1 MAGETLT
8 ATIDWDSW
16 TPGSI
21 PGARQAAKLDQLIA
35 TAVGRS
41 DQWSDRVAQR
51 GSLLASIED
60 RRLDRLA
67 SAVADAVARG
77 DSVDTLAKL
86 LRDVLD
92 DPKWA
97 ETVATTEMA
106 RAMSAASLASYAD
119 AGLEAVEWLASPTS
133 CDICQDNED
142 AGPIPMGSVFPSGDD
157 APPQHP
163 HCVCSVSPVVGYESS
178 SVTGETTGDLMD
190 SILVS
195 IPHPTGG
202 SIQPVATGTTARP
215 LSSAEQAALSF
226 NRPKPEEPKPTPTA
240 VDVSR
245 QTEDDLAAR
254 IAELPPGV
262 ADLRLGPDAGLGRFR
277 VGRRRKRTGKAAG
290 WDEEDDRDDDED

>member
-1 MAGETLT
+1 MAGQALS

-21 PGARQAAKLDQLIA
+21 PAARQAAQLDQLIA

-41 DQWSDRVAQR
+41 DQWSNRAAQR

-60 RRLDRLA
+60 HRLDRLA
-67 SAVADAVARG
+67 AVVADAVARG
-77 DSVDTLAKL
+77 DSVDSLAKV

-92 DPKWA
+92 DPAWA

-133 CDICQDNED
+133 CEICQENEA
-142 AGPIPMGSVFPSGDD
+142 AGPIPMGSLFPSGDD
-157 APPQHP
+157 SVPAHP
-163 HCVCSVSPVVGYESS
+163 RCTCSLSPAVNYESS
-178 SVTGETTGDLMD
+178 AITGETTDDLID
-190 SILVS
+190 SLLR
-195 IPHPTGG
+195 PTP
-202 SIQPVATGTTARP
+202 QPTAGTTRP
-215 LSSAEQAALSF
+215 LTTAEQAALSF
-226 NRPKPEEPKPTPTA
+226 NRPKPAETTPIPTA

-245 QTEDDLAAR
+245 QSEDDLAAR
-254 IAELPPGV
+254 ISELPPGV
-262 ADLRLGPDAGLGRFR
+262 ADLRLGPEAGLGRFR

-290 WDEEDDRDDDED
+290 WDDEDDQDDDEDG